1 MHSDLLTIDGGNT
14 HLKLGWFQQ
23 GKLVQFKRL
32 TSDSPLDEYLQP
44 NQQVVLSNVGDP
56 SLTERITS
64 FGAQVFILN
73 NSIRLPFKNMY
84 KTPETLG
91 IDRICNIAAV
101 HDMYPQHHVLVL
113 DLGTCIKM
121 DFIHAEGIYEGGTI
135 SPGLALRYKSLHDYT
150 ATLPILSTT
159 GNWGT
164 IGTSTSESIQFGVM
178 NSVRAELEFYISE
191 FRFRFPN
198 VKVVFTGGDAHYFD
212 MGQKNSIFV
221 DENLTL
227 KGIYALYLSQF
238 P

>member
-14 HLKLGWFQQ
+14 HLKLGWFQE

-32 TSDSPLDEYLQP
+32 TSDSPLDEYLHP

-56 SLTERITS
+56 ALLERINS
-64 FGAQVFILN
+64 FGAEVFILHP
-73 NSIRLPFKNMY
+73 SIRLPFENKYM
-84 KTPETLG
+84 TPETLG
-91 IDRICNIAAV
+91 VDRLCNIAAV
-101 HDMYPQHHVLVL
+101 HHLYPQRNVLVL

-121 DFIHAEGIYEGGTI
+121 DFINAEGIYEGGTI
-135 SPGLALRYKSLHDYT
+135 SPGLALRFKSLHDYT

-159 GNWGT
+159 RNWGT
-164 IGTSTSESIQFGVM
+164 IGTSTSESIQYGVM

-191 FRFRFPN
+191 FRSRFQN